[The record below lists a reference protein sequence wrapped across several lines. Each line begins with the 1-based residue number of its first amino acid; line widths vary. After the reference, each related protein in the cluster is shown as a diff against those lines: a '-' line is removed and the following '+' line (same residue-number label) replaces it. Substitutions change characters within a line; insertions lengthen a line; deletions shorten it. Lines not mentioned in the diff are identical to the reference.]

1 VWHAPRSMEGGA
13 GARVEES
20 IVIERSPESVWDFV
34 ADPFKDPRWCRKVRS
49 VESAGDRRWRV
60 VHKPVPLRPPMDLTL
75 EHLEL
80 RAPEHLTLREEDD
93 ASVFDVQYRLEQI
106 GEGTR
111 LTQIST
117 FTWKRLPRVLH
128 GTFKRGVRRDL
139 RAQLQALK
147 RLLES

>member
-1 VWHAPRSMEGGA
+1 MGRGA
-13 GARVEES
+13 TGARVEES

-34 ADPFKDPRWCRKVRS
+34 ADPLNDPRWCRKVRS
-49 VESAGDRRWRV
+49 VEPTADRRWRV
-60 VHKPVPLRPPMDLTL
+60 VHRPVPLRPPMELIL

-80 RAPEHLTLREEDD
+80 RMPERLTLREEDD
-93 ASVFDVQYRLEQI
+93 ASVFDVEYRLERI
-106 GEGTR
+106 GERTR

-128 GTFKRGVRRDL
+128 RTFKHGVRRDL

-147 RLLES
+147 RLLET